1 MNFLHRASLWVSGST
16 FAATL
21 MLPLAVFA
29 TPTPCVDGIN
39 FGTCTVPAG
48 ASSVLIEAWGPGGN
62 GGFGSRSPA
71 LAAGGGGGG
80 SYCGATFAVTA
91 GGVLTI
97 DSMSANASVTG
108 NGISG
113 MTANG
118 GTAGSSNAGGQGG
131 STSGCSA
138 PGGTKNSGGDGSLGN
153 TGLYGGGG
161 GGSGS
166 NIGPGSPGDL
176 KFGGQGQGNGGDGE
190 DNLNPNP
197 ILATSGS
204 APGGGGGGGGSSD
217 TRSGFGGQAM
227 VKLTFTYAA
236 PTVSGILPT
245 SGPTAGSTSVV
256 ITGTNFTG
264 ASAVKFG
271 STNASSFTVNSA
283 TQITASSP
291 AGSAG
296 AVDITVITAGGT
308 SATSASDQ
316 FTYVGAPTVSGILP
330 TSGPTAGSTSVVI
343 TGTNFTGA
351 SAVKFGS
358 TNASSFTVNSATQ
371 ITASSP
377 AGSAGAVDITVITAG
392 GTSAT
397 SASDQFTYVGAPT
410 VSGILP
416 TSGPTA
422 GGTSV
427 TITGNNLSSATG
439 VTIGGNACTS
449 LSSNTAT
456 SVTCTTAAHAAGTAS
471 VLVTTIGGTNL
482 ANTLYTYTVRQ
493 TPPINTTNGG
503 GTVVAQIVIG
513 SAGCSIDLNNTTAFT
528 PPSFNGTTPPYG
540 GLKLKLT
547 GCNPGET
554 VQVSTTWPNMAGLTF
569 QKYGPT
575 PTSSGASIYYTPNG
589 MSIAGN
595 TVTYNITDNGLG
607 DDTFTGADG
616 VINDPAVPVS
626 FAAIAAGIPTL
637 SEWGMIMLASIM
649 AMLGLV
655 RLRRGQV
662 L

>member
-227 VKLTFTYAA
+227 VKLTFTYA
-236 PTVSGILPT
+236 
-245 SGPTAGSTSVV
+245 
-256 ITGTNFTG
+256 
-264 ASAVKFG
+264 
-271 STNASSFTVNSA
+271 
-283 TQITASSP
+283 
-291 AGSAG
+291 
-296 AVDITVITAGGT
+296 
-308 SATSASDQ
+308 
-316 FTYVGAPTVSGILP
+316 APTVSGILP

>member
-153 TGLYGGGG
+153 TGLHGGGG

-227 VKLTFTYAA
+227 VKLTFTYA
-236 PTVSGILPT
+236 
-245 SGPTAGSTSVV
+245 
-256 ITGTNFTG
+256 
-264 ASAVKFG
+264 
-271 STNASSFTVNSA
+271 
-283 TQITASSP
+283 
-291 AGSAG
+291 
-296 AVDITVITAGGT
+296 
-308 SATSASDQ
+308 
-316 FTYVGAPTVSGILP
+316 APTVSGILP